1 VRAIRLRVLRGLTV
15 EVLRTRSVRV
25 GHSLVETG
33 EGEGEGEKGFARG
46 RPRSSL
52 SSMEAGEY
60 QHLFGIPETRIEP

>member
-1 VRAIRLRVLRGLTV
+1 
-15 EVLRTRSVRV
+15 
-25 GHSLVETG
+25 VETGEG